1 MGELVL
7 RHLSLA
13 VSLILAAPHLLSAQ
27 ARGLAG
33 SWAIAIGTTEH
44 PEYRT
49 LEVTVASDGT
59 IRGTIGSPSG
69 GVPIQTGRA
78 NGSKFTLEATLG
90 TGLRLS
96 YDGIIANDTI
106 RGTWRY
112 DKFEGR
118 FIGVRGTTP
127 PRPDTSPLVRGAAA
141 IDARMRAATIDS
153 LAAEIRRRYVEPA
166 SVGQII
172 GAIRDRERSGAY
184 DSLST
189 PPSFARGITEDLRKF
204 DKHFALIPVTSGSP
218 PGPQAGARD
227 NYAIKRVERL
237 DGNIGYL
244 KLDVFST
251 DSAGAAPVLR
261 SALRFLARA
270 DALILD
276 LRENRGG
283 AGDLSHMLF
292 SYLAPE
298 TGVVADI
305 FMRTSTGFDSSVVR
319 AAEHIDSDAAF
330 RDRPVYVLTS
340 AHTASAAEWL
350 AYDLQAVHRATIIG
364 ETTAGASHPIRFI
377 RVNDAFDISMPAG
390 RVRSRFTKTDFE
402 QVGVQ
407 PDVKTTSDLAL
418 KAAYLESLTTLLAR
432 TTDPRARTELERAI
446 AAQKANG

>member
-1 MGELVL
+1 VL
-7 RHLSLA
+7 HRLSLA
-13 VSLILAAPHLLSAQ
+13 ISLLLIAPRVLSAQ
-27 ARGLAG
+27 AQGLTG
-33 SWAIAIGTTEH
+33 RWAIAIGTAET

-49 LEVTVASDGT
+49 LEVTVAGDGT
-59 IRGTIGSPSG
+59 IKGTIGSPSG
-69 GVPIQTGRA
+69 GVPIQTGRV
-78 NGSKFTLEATLG
+78 NGSQFTLEATLG

-96 YDGIIANDTI
+96 YEGAVANDTI

-118 FIGVRGTTP
+118 FLGVRGTTP
-127 PRPDTSPLVRGAAA
+127 PRPDTSPLVRGVAA
-141 IDARMRAATIDS
+141 IDATMRRATIDS
-153 LAAEIRRRYVEPA
+153 LAAEITRRYVDTSA
-166 SVGQII
+166 VARVV
-172 GAIRDRERSGAY
+172 GAIRARAQAGAY
-184 DSLST
+184 DSLVTAASL
-189 PPSFARGITEDLRKF
+189 ARGITDDLRKF
-204 DKHFALIPVTSGSP
+204 DKHFALIPVRSGGP

-227 NYAIKRVERL
+227 NYALKRVERL

-283 AGDLSHMLF
+283 GGDLSHLLF
-292 SYLAPE
+292 SYLAPQ

-305 FMRTSTGFDSSVVR
+305 FTRTPAGFDSSVVR
-319 AAEHIDSDAAF
+319 AAERIEVDASF

-340 AHTASAAEWL
+340 ARTASAAEWL
-350 AYDLQAVHRATIIG
+350 AYDLQAVHRATIVG

-377 RVNDAFDISMPAG
+377 RVNDAFDVSMPAG
-390 RVRSRFTKTDFE
+390 RARSRFTKTDFE

-407 PDVKTTSDLAL
+407 PDVKTPADLAL
-418 KAAYLESLTTLLAR
+418 KTAYLEALTTMLAR
-432 TTDPRARTELERAI
+432 TSEPRARSELERAI
-446 AAQKANG
+446 AAQKTNG